1 MKEYG
6 GIGSMECPL
15 QVLFYDW
22 GSLQMTNNLLKIAAC
37 YVEFTTQQTE
47 QIIVNTI
54 QNTAKILQTYYENR
68 EWNIREINTLIFLM
82 STVNFINSYNS

>member
-15 QVLFYDW
+15 QELFHDW

-37 YVEFTTQQTE
+37 YVECTTQETE
-47 QIIVNTI
+47 QIIVNRI
-54 QNTAKILQTYYENR
+54 KNAAKILR
-68 EWNIREINTLIFLM
+68 KHR
-82 STVNFINSYNS
+82 VG